1 MAPSEEPDTDRE
13 GGPGKVAAMDDAAAL
28 PAIKAVVLDMDGL
41 LIDTEPV
48 WRAAETAVF
57 GELGIRLSEDDMLS
71 TMGRRIVELVAHW
84 RRARPWP
91 GAETGEPTDA
101 AIADRVVD
109 RMVAHVRARGE
120 PMAGVGL
127 AVALLRRLGLE
138 IAIAS
143 SSSHRLIDAVCV
155 RLQLEWIQIRCSADD
170 EVRGKPAGDVYL
182 TTARRLGLRSAACLA
197 IEDSP
202 NGVLAARAAGMRC
215 VAVPDPLLAE
225 DQRYREAQLVLRSL
239 DELDEAKLRSLGW
252 RGPNEEG

>member
-1 MAPSEEPDTDRE
+1 MSDT
-13 GGPGKVAAMDDAAAL
+13 VAA
-28 PAIKAVVLDMDGL
+28 PHISAVVLDMDGL
-41 LIDTEPV
+41 LIDTEPA

-57 GELGIRLSEDDMLS
+57 GELGLRLSEDDMLS
-71 TMGRRIVELVAHW
+71 TMGRRIIELVAHW
-84 RRARPWP
+84 RRVRPWP
-91 GAETGEPTDA
+91 GAETGEPSDA
-101 AIADRVVD
+101 AIADRVID

-120 PMAGVGL
+120 PMEGVDR
-127 AVALLRRLGLE
+127 AVALLRGLGLGL
-138 IAIAS
+138 AIAS
-143 SSSHRLIDAVCV
+143 SSSHRLIDAVCD
-155 RLQLEWIQIRCSADD
+155 RLGLEWIEIRCSADD
-170 EVRGKPAGDVYL
+170 ELRGKPAGDVYL
-182 TTARRLGLRSAACLA
+182 TAARRLGLSPAACLA